1 MVPGRRGLG
10 MRVPG
15 KMVPDKLVFGTRV
28 LDKLG
33 PGTTAGT
40 VAPGRRI
47 AAVGSRRWPSCIW
60 ESRWRLGRKAPGTM
74 VLDKRGQVP
83 DKMVLGKRVL
93 DTRVFDT
100 RVLGRKELGTRELG
114 MRELDKQVLG
124 RLVLDKWGLD
134 KTEGS

>member
-1 MVPGRRGLG
+1 MVLDKPGL
-10 MRVPG
+10 G

-40 VAPGRRI
+40 VVPGRRI

-60 ESRWRLGRKAPGTM
+60 ENRWRLGRKAPGTM
-74 VLDKRGQVP
+74 VLDKRVQELDKRVL
-83 DKMVLGKRVL
+83 DKMVL
-93 DTRVFDT
+93 DTRVLDT
-100 RVLGRKELGTRELG
+100 RVLGRKELGTREL
-114 MRELDKQVLG
+114 DKPVLG

-134 KTEGS
+134 KTVGS

>member
-1 MVPGRRGLG
+1 VPGKMVPGRRGLG
-10 MRVPG
+10 KMVPG
-15 KMVPDKLVFGTRV
+15 KKVPDKLVFGTRV
-28 LDKLG
+28 LDTLG

-47 AAVGSRRWPSCIW
+47 AVVGIRRWPSCIW
-60 ESRWRLGRKAPGTM
+60 ESTWRLGRKAPGRM

-93 DTRVFDT
+93 DKMVLDT
-100 RVLGRKELGTRELG
+100 RVLGRKELGTREL
-114 MRELDKQVLG
+114 DKPVLG

-134 KTEGS
+134 KTVGS